1 LADHDHHDHANH
13 AHGHAHNHGPANHDR
28 AFAIGIVLNAGF
40 VVAETSYGFLANSL
54 ALLADA
60 GHNLSDVLG
69 LLLAWAAASLA
80 KRLPSARYTY
90 GMRRSSILASLANAA
105 LLLVAVGAIAWE
117 AVQRLGKPPEIAET
131 TVIWVAALGI
141 AINGGTALLFMAGR
155 KGDLNIRGAFVHMA
169 SDAVVSLG
177 VVLSGLAI
185 LATGLWWLDP
195 ATSIAVAVVI
205 VIGTWSLL
213 KESIGLA
220 LDAVPANIDRDA
232 IERYLGAL
240 PGVTEVHD
248 VHIWAMSTTEVAMT
262 AHLVRPGAALDDG
275 LLMDACRELSRRF
288 GVGHATLQVEAGD
301 PAHPCGLAP
310 AEVV

>member
-1 LADHDHHDHANH
+1 
-13 AHGHAHNHGPANHDR
+13 
-28 AFAIGIVLNAGF
+28 
-40 VVAETSYGFLANSL
+40 
-54 ALLADA
+54 
-60 GHNLSDVLG
+60 
-69 LLLAWAAASLA
+69 
-80 KRLPSARYTY
+80 
-90 GMRRSSILASLANAA
+90 M
-105 LLLVAVGAIAWE
+105 AVSAIAWE
-117 AVQRLGKPPEIAET
+117 AVQRLGNPPEVAET

-155 KGDLNIRGAFVHMA
+155 KGDLNIRGAFLHMA

-205 VIGTWSLL
+205 VLGTWSLL

-248 VHIWAMSTTEVAMT
+248 LHI
-262 AHLVRPGAALDDG
+262 
-275 LLMDACRELSRRF
+275 
-288 GVGHATLQVEAGD
+288 
-301 PAHPCGLAP
+301 
-310 AEVV
+310 